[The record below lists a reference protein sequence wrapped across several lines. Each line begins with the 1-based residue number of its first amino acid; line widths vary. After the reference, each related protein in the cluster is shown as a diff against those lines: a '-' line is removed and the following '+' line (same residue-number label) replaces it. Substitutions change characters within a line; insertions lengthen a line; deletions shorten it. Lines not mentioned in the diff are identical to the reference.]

1 MPKKKYT
8 FFNIGDL
15 VKVKRRIISFQ
26 RGRNGKVIMPPG
38 KIDAGSKVIYLGA
51 KVCHGST
58 GEWQITTDGLYT
70 QERPVTIKV
79 MFDGSIW
86 YHKVPKGSVYA
97 VFKLIQKVHT

>member
-15 VKVKRRIISFQ
+15 VKVKRTIISFQ
-26 RGRNGKVIMPPG
+26 RGRDGKVMMPPG
-38 KIDAGSKVIYLGA
+38 KIGAGSKVIYLGA
-51 KVCHGST
+51 KVCPGCS
-58 GEWQITTDGLYT
+58 GEWQITTDGAYT

-86 YHKVPKGSVYA
+86 YHKVQKGNVYA
-97 VFKLIQKVHT
+97 NFKLIQKVHT